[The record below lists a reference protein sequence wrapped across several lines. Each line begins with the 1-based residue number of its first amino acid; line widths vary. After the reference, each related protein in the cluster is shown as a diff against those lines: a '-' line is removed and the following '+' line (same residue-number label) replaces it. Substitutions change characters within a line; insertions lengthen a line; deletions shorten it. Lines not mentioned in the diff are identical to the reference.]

1 MFTGIVTDLA
11 AIRAVVPEGTGRDR
25 RFEIA
30 TAYDTA
36 GIALGASIACS
47 GPCLTVIEKGP
58 GWFAVEASAETLAR
72 TTLGDW
78 GTGTKINLERSLAA
92 GDELG
97 GHIVTGHVDAV
108 VRILT
113 RREEGGS
120 VRFEVELPER
130 LAGYVAEKGSICLD
144 GVSLTVNDVDAGRFG
159 INIIGHTATHTT
171 FGGVAA
177 GSRLNMEVDLL
188 ARYVERQI
196 AARLRG

>member
-11 AIRAVVPEGTGRDR
+11 TVRAIVPESAGRDR
-25 RFEIA
+25 RFEIE

-36 GIALGASIACS
+36 GISLGASIACS
-47 GPCLTVIEKGP
+47 GPCLTAIEKGP

-78 GTGTKINLERSLAA
+78 RVGTRINLERSLSM

-120 VRFEVELPER
+120 VRYEIELPAR

-144 GVSLTVNDVDAGRFG
+144 GVSLTVNDVTSDRFG
-159 INIIGHTATHTT
+159 INVISHTAEATS
-171 FGGVAA
+171 FGTAAA
-177 GSRLNMEVDLL
+177 GGRLNMEVDLL

>member
-11 AIRAVVPEGTGRDR
+11 TVRAVVPEGAGRDR

-78 GTGTKINLERSLAA
+78 RVGSRINLERSLSM

-120 VRFEVELPER
+120 VRYEIELPQR
-130 LAGYVAEKGSICLD
+130 LAGYVAEKGSVCLD
-144 GVSLTVNDVDAGRFG
+144 GVSLTVNDVAHDRFG
-159 INIIGHTATHTT
+159 INVISHTAEVTS
-171 FGGVAA
+171 FGAAAA
-177 GSRLNMEVDLL
+177 GGRLNMEVDLL